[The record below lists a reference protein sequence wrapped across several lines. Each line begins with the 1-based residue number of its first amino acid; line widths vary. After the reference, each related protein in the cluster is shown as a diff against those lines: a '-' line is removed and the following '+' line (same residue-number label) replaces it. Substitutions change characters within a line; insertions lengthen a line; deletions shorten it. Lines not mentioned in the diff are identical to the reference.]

1 MILNAIILDTSVRIY
16 FKISNHVHQ
25 ERIKMLH
32 QVLDAKFVHL
42 VIIQAHMHHQVEHNA
57 HKDLTD
63 QMQTNLQFYVHL
75 VHILQQDQ

>member
-1 MILNAIILDTSVRIY
+1 
-16 FKISNHVHQ
+16 
-25 ERIKMLH
+25 MLH
-32 QVLDAKFVHL
+32 QVLDAKFVHS
-42 VIIQAHMHHQVEHNA
+42 VIIQAHMHHQVEHNV